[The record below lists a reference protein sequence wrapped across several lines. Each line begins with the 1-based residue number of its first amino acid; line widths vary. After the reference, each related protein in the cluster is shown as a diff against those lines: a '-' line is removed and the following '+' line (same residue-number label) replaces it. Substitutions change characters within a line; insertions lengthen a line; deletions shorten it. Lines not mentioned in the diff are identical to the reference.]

1 MRGDIEADPPVWIWQ
16 SDASGTAVETDLL
29 DAARRNWARMLSYA
43 QRFQQDTSTSADIL
57 EEILLALS
65 RARRARRGLVNP
77 IRNLNSYLYVAFVR
91 RLNRRV
97 SRQPKI
103 QYVGS
108 LQDLDSLSA
117 IQSRGTP
124 PAVEEDLL
132 VTELLQYTNQRTRQM
147 FFLRMSGYSWKEVA
161 RILRTSA
168 NSAQVLFYNGIGKA
182 RSRVMK
188 LKGTTGPNGEGSKI
202 DA

>member
-1 MRGDIEADPPVWIWQ
+1 MRGDFEADPPVWIWQ

-43 QRFQQDTSTSADIL
+43 QRFQQDPSTSADIL

-65 RARRARRGLVNP
+65 RARRAHRGMANP

-97 SRQPKI
+97 SREPKI

-108 LQDLDSLSA
+108 VQDLDSLRST
-117 IQSRGTP
+117 QNRGTP
-124 PAVEEDLL
+124 PAVEDELL
-132 VTELLQYTNQRTRQM
+132 IRELLQYTNQRTRQM

-161 RILRTSA
+161 RILKTTA
-168 NSAQVLFYNGIGKA
+168 NSAQVLFNNGMGKA
-182 RSRVMK
+182 RARVME
-188 LKGTTGPNGEGSKI
+188 LKGSTAPAGEGRKV

>member
-43 QRFQQDTSTSADIL
+43 QRFQQDPSTSADIL